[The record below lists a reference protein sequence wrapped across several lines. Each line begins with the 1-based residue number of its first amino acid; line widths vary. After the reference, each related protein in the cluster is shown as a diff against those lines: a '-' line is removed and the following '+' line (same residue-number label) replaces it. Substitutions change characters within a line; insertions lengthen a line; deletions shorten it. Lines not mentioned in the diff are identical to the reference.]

1 MKNTIFS
8 RLPSEKYW
16 QEQTYGDR
24 KSMVGGKVQ
33 YSVHSTISPQDI
45 PKNSDITALLSQ
57 SKTISELWLNWF
69 ENLLRGLDFV

>member
-16 QEQTYGDR
+16 QEQTYGDG
-24 KSMVGGKVQ
+24 KSMMGGKVQ

-45 PKNSDITALLSQ
+45 PKILILQHFFLSRKPSQ
-57 SKTISELWLNWF
+57 SY
-69 ENLLRGLDFV
+69 G